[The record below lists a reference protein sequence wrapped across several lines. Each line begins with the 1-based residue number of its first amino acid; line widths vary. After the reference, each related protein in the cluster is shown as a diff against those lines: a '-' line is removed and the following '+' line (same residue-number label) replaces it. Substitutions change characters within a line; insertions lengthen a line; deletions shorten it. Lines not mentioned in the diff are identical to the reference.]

1 MESSEEQTESWA
13 QVFRENTRPAEVQE
27 KWGLVPCSWDA
38 SLHPLKWV
46 QWLHGQEPD
55 TQGKLFS
62 YIAMF
67 LACFFPYICACVCV
81 CVFHKKGLVKTKIP
95 LFGCA
100 TIEQILD
107 ISPAL
112 LPNLNAPK
120 THFFFPGDG
129 FIQYFRHGT
138 YSF

>member
-1 MESSEEQTESWA
+1 MGPCALFLGRFSAPSKVASVVAGPGARHTGKTFQLYCHVSSL
-13 QVFRENTRPAEVQE
+13 F
-27 KWGLVPCSWDA
+27 L
-38 SLHPLKWV
+38 SLHMCV
-46 QWLHGQEPD
+46 
-55 TQGKLFS
+55 
-62 YIAMF
+62 
-67 LACFFPYICACVCV
+67 CVCV
-81 CVFHKKGLVKTKIP
+81 CVFHNKGLVRTKIP

-120 THFFFPGDG
+120 THFFPPGDG
-129 FIQYFRHGT
+129 FIQYLRHVT